1 MDEATSPAAERVA
14 ELQAQAQELSSPLAD
29 AQAQLEAAQEAE
41 ASRRGERGV
50 VYDRD
55 FADTWHSR
63 AEEAAHSGDD
73 AQKRVIKALSA
84 EPWFAAYVEFRAAR
98 YRRGH
103 VLTEV
108 QRAQRAQRSI
118 GEPNTVPEQRWY
130 DAEILDGIQ
139 RAVEKQ
145 AAELGGPVRRGTDPG
160 TRGPRFLGK
169 D

>member
-1 MDEATSPAAERVA
+1 MTTNEIEKAAERLA
-14 ELQAQAQELSSPLAD
+14 KLRAQAEKLSAPLAD

-41 ASRRGERGV
+41 AARRAERGA
-50 VYDRD
+50 VYDRE
-55 FADTWHSR
+55 FADTWQTR

-73 AQKRVIKALSA
+73 AQERFIEALSA

-103 VLTEV
+103 VLTE
-108 QRAQRAQRSI
+108 AQRAQRSI

-130 DAEILDGIQ
+130 DAQILDDIQ
-139 RAVEKQ
+139 RAVEEQ
-145 AAELGGPVRRGTDPG
+145 AAEIGAQFAEELAQAREDHVSR
-160 TRGPRFLGK
+160 K